1 LKTRVNA
8 LKAFIQATI
17 RADTGEFIMRTVLA
31 LIAALAI
38 TATSPIASR
47 ASGSGEAPRG
57 SGEAPRGAGS
67 EGAVCGTIVGLT
79 CGEGLFCDHRL
90 GLCNAP
96 DIDGSCVRASQM
108 CTREYRPVCGCDGRT
123 YGNDCDRRA
132 AKVSKLHDGACN

>member
-1 LKTRVNA
+1 LKTRINA
-8 LKAFIQATI
+8 LKASIQATI

-38 TATSPIASR
+38 TAALPIAPH
-47 ASGSGEAPRG
+47 ASSGEEAPRGNGEAPRG
-57 SGEAPRGAGS
+57 SGG

-79 CGEGLFCDHRL
+79 CGEGLFCDHRV

-96 DIDGSCVRASQM
+96 DIDGTCVRASQM

>member
-1 LKTRVNA
+1 
-8 LKAFIQATI
+8 
-17 RADTGEFIMRTVLA
+17 MRTVLA
-31 LIAALAI
+31 LIAAFAI
-38 TATSPIASR
+38 TAASPIGCH

-57 SGEAPRGAGS
+57 SGEAPRGSGS
-67 EGAVCGTIVGLT
+67 EGAVCGTIVGLP
-79 CGEGLFCDHRL
+79 CGEGLFCDHRV

-96 DIDGSCVRASQM
+96 DIDGTCVRASQM

>member
-1 LKTRVNA
+1 MNDSD
-8 LKAFIQATI
+8 IQATI
-17 RADTGEFIMRTVLA
+17 RANIGRPVMRTLRLLLV
-31 LIAALAI
+31 ALAM
-38 TATSPIASR
+38 AAAPPSPPAH
-47 ASGSGEAPRG
+47 ASGSDAPRE
-57 SGEAPRGAGS
+57 SGG

-79 CGEGLFCDHRL
+79 CGEGLFCDHRV

-96 DIDGSCVRASQM
+96 DIDGTCVRASQM

>member
-8 LKAFIQATI
+8 LKPSIQATI
-17 RADTGEFIMRTVLA
+17 RADIGEFVMRPVLA
-31 LIAALAI
+31 LIVALAI
-38 TATSPIASR
+38 TATSPIASH
-47 ASGSGEAPRG
+47 ASGSGEAPKG
-57 SGEAPRGAGS
+57 SEAPRGSGS

-79 CGEGLFCDHRL
+79 CGEGLFCDHRV

-96 DIDGSCVRASQM
+96 DIDGTCVRASQM